1 MVSLDITEPG
11 PDEDP
16 PRIEIKNF
24 AGRLP
29 TKDENGIQEIGPEPD
44 PNRDITPTEIRLL
57 INQWVEEQEN
67 ANATKALIAH
77 GVMQIKTSITAGEVT
92 AKYTPG
98 RYPRVTMIRRHPD
111 V

>member
-11 PDEDP
+11 PDENERDEHGILKSSPIYSQLESARP
-16 PRIEIKNF
+16 PAGQPEIK
-24 AGRLP
+24 
-29 TKDENGIQEIGPEPD
+29 
-44 PNRDITPTEIRLL
+44 LL
-57 INQWVEEQEN
+57 INQWVIEQEK
-67 ANATKALIAH
+67 ANETKTLIAAAI
-77 GVMQIKTSITAGEVT
+77 VVLKTSVTVGGVT